1 MGGSTALVVRMT
13 RSFVFLRDR
22 ESKIVVASNYASQ
35 VTVPDDEDEET
46 ALLCVGKIHQKC
58 HPRLRH
64 LAMQLAFGSR
74 WRICHS
80 TADTHHVIVGRGQLV
95 WLSVAIEW
103 VHRYY
108 HDPSCHGTHRQLL
121 IKIRVSVWRVSMDEK
136 NPNEDG
142 TLVHERC
149 NGGLINQ
156 QLW

>member
-1 MGGSTALVVRMT
+1 MFGLSYISTRARPATQVWISGDKSTNNECTSVSTRTTAAQVAACQVCERQIENFVTTRWGGSTALVVRMT

-80 TADTHHVIVGRGQLV
+80 TADASR
-95 WLSVAIEW
+95 
-103 VHRYY
+103 HRRERTTCLALC
-108 HDPSCHGTHRQLL
+108 CH
-121 IKIRVSVWRVSMDEK
+121 
-136 NPNEDG
+136 
-142 TLVHERC
+142 
-149 NGGLINQ
+149 
-156 QLW
+156 